1 MNDMNEAFW
10 INLIFWSHEKKAV
23 TNVLFCSDPPKSF
36 FFYFLCMIVIWL
48 SWGELCSIFIW
59 SLHSTFYCW
68 FLMPNLFCWVG
79 SPECLADNR
88 RKLPVATFVYNELMI
103 RRNGLFIWVLAKSNE
118 CYLNNFPSYINIFLR
133 VLSKAGIMYYEE
145 NISSK
150 FSTIRIRELGKYPQN
165 FFFF

>member
-23 TNVLFCSDPPKSF
+23 TNVLFCSDPPKSI

-88 RKLPVATFVYNELMI
+88 RKLPVATFVYHELMI
-103 RRNGLFIWVLAKSNE
+103 PRNGLFIRSNSVLALEKRFWRPFFLRPKKDYIDRGVGEKYETQVVGNDSS
-118 CYLNNFPSYINIFLR
+118 CYLASYW
-133 VLSKAGIMYYEE
+133 
-145 NISSK
+145 
-150 FSTIRIRELGKYPQN
+150 
-165 FFFF
+165 